1 MAQANVRATKPM
13 GEHQD
18 RNLNEDAAAEE
29 SDQQR
34 EAEQADE
41 ALQSQVDSDH
51 EERVREPGPE
61 EEIARLREALLRT
74 RAEMDNLQKRAERE
88 IEKSRRFAV
97 DSLLRDLVPVIDSL
111 DQGLDSAGDDTSLS
125 EGLSLTRRQLL
136 KALTRFGLEEEDPTG
151 KPFDPQW
158 HEAMSMQA
166 SDEHAA
172 DTVIAVLQKG
182 YRLHDRLLR
191 PARVI
196 VARAPDQ

>member
-1 MAQANVRATKPM
+1 MAQVNARATKLM
-13 GEHQD
+13 SEHRD
-18 RNLNEDAAAEE
+18 TNRNEDAAAEE
-29 SDQQR
+29 SQQQR
-34 EAEQADE
+34 EAEQADK
-41 ALQSQVDSDH
+41 ALQSQVDGEYEDAAPEPKPD
-51 EERVREPGPE
+51 EEV
-61 EEIARLREALLRT
+61 AHLREALLRM
-74 RAEMDNLQKRAERE
+74 RADMDNLQKRAERE

-97 DSLLRDLVPVIDSL
+97 DSLLRDLVPVVDSL
-111 DQGLDSAGDDTSLS
+111 DQGLESAGDDTSLN

-136 KALTRFGLEEEDPTG
+136 KALTRFGLEEEDPAG

-166 SDEHAA
+166 SAEHAP

-196 VARAPDQ
+196 VARAQDE

>member
-1 MAQANVRATKPM
+1 MSM
-13 GEHQD
+13 GEYQD
-18 RNLNEDAAAEE
+18 RNGDGVGASDE
-29 SDQQR
+29 SSPVN
-34 EAEQADE
+34 EAEQLDE
-41 ALQSQVDSDH
+41 ALQDQAELEQNQGSDGSH
-51 EERVREPGPE
+51 TGDEELG
-61 EEIARLREALLRT
+61 RLREALLRT

-111 DQGLDSAGDDTSLS
+111 DQGLESAGDNSSLS

-136 KALTRFGLEEEDPTG
+136 NALTRFGLEEEDPAG
-151 KPFDPQW
+151 KHFDPQW
-158 HEAMSMQA
+158 HEAMSMQPT
-166 SDEHAA
+166 DQHPP

-196 VARAPDQ
+196 VARSPD